1 MKRKTVFLIIF
12 LITLFAAAAVYVYF
26 EYYAKGNANIENQ
39 KTDFKI
45 SSVDLISEFEKND
58 TSANSK
64 YNDKVLEITGK
75 VNKTIP
81 GDSITSVVMDEGKNL
96 TITIEMYARHNNLA
110 KNLKAG
116 DNVTIK
122 GLYVGYIFDPLLA
135 DFGEKGDIKLKKG
148 SIVK

>member
-1 MKRKTVFLIIF
+1 MKRKTAFIIIF
-12 LITLFAAAAVYVYF
+12 IITLLVVAAVYVYF

-45 SSVDLISEFEKND
+45 TAVDLISEFEKGD

-64 YNDKVLEITGK
+64 YNSKVLEISGK
-75 VNKTIP
+75 VSSTIP
-81 GDSITSVVMDEGKNL
+81 GDSITSIVMDEGKNL
-96 TITIEMYARHNNLA
+96 TITIEMYARNNEMA
-110 KNLKAG
+110 KNLKIG
-116 DNVTIK
+116 DNVTLK

-135 DFGEKGDIKLKKG
+135 EFGEKGDIKLKKG